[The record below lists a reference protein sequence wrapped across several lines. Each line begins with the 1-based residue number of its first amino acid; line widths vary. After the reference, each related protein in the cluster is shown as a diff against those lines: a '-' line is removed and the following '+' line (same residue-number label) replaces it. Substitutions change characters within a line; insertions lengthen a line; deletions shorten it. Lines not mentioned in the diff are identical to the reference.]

1 MDEMEKKETM
11 TSKEMGERKD
21 RISKTKMMIDA
32 NASLDDLLKMVT
44 RQRKMAE
51 LLLPHVGDRTIKSLC
66 ELAVISPALWYR
78 IINDTVRPGQDVL
91 LRLAFVLE
99 MNINETQ
106 ELLKSG
112 RCAMLT
118 SDNKRD
124 VAIIYGL
131 KNELNLGEMDTVL
144 EAYGLET
151 LVPPEK

>member
-1 MDEMEKKETM
+1 MDGMEE
-11 TSKEMGERKD
+11 KD
-21 RISKTKMMIDA
+21 RTAHRVERISKTRMMIESD
-32 NASLDDLLKMVT
+32 ASLDELLSMVT
-44 RQRKMAE
+44 RQKKMAE
-51 LLLPHVGDRTIKSLC
+51 LLLPHVGERTIKSLC

-78 IINDTVRPGQDVL
+78 IVNDTVRPGQDVL

-99 MNINETQ
+99 MTPGETQ

-112 RCAMLT
+112 HCALLT
-118 SDNKRD
+118 ADSKRD

>member
-1 MDEMEKKETM
+1 
-11 TSKEMGERKD
+11 MGERKD